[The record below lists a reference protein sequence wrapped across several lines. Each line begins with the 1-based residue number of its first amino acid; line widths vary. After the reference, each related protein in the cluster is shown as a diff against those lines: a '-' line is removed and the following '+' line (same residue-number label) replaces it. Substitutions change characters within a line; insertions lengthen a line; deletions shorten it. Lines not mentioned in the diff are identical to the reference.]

1 MKYLVVALK
10 YGNGP
15 MSFDNQV
22 RPLNGITI
30 CAETHNKELVDRLV
44 DYYNKTHKN
53 CRAEVQVVLEDGDIT
68 DVDIDK
74 ILDRIQSN

>member
-1 MKYLVVALK
+1 MKYLVVSLK
-10 YGNGP
+10 YGNELI
-15 MSFDNQV
+15 SFDNQV
-22 RPLNGITI
+22 RPFEGITI
-30 CAETHNKELVDRLV
+30 CAETHSKELADRLV

-74 ILDRIQSN
+74 ILNTIQSN